1 MTAKQPLERI
11 RGSKI
16 LSIQDYDR
24 IQPIDRG
31 GWAQVDAPMTDY
43 DREYPEKLMESLGL
57 KLVLVRSGELIQE
70 IERAEKFE
78 TERIAD
84 RWIEEAEEVKNVTR
98 EDVIRSA
105 ELYVAYRRLLERYD
119 AHAITVSSWALIPDG
134 KIKAMPPL
142 AEMELA
148 KELVPCCCESLI
160 DCTVTQ
166 MIGTYVSGRPGFVGD
181 VLNTWGGL
189 VPMGTPPENLVIVG
203 HCYGPINPHGDDRV
217 GYVIRDHVVYNNQVG
232 QGWMS
237 SWRPDA
243 QVQAARQL
251 EREHVTL
258 VGITVRWP
266 LQEVATIAKFD
277 VYSKRVS
284 VCTGTTIDGRSIF
297 EDFDDRL
304 CRTKIAVKTEVP
316 FRNAVGGHQVVFY
329 GDHSARIKDLA
340 RLAGFEV
347 MDDGQART

>member
-43 DREYPEKLMESLGL
+43 DREYPERLMESLGL

-166 MIGTYVSGRPGFVGD
+166 MIGTYISGRPGFVGD

-189 VPMGTPPENLVIVG
+189 APIGTPPENLVMVG
-203 HCYGPINPHGDDRV
+203 HCYGPINPHGDD
-217 GYVIRDHVVYNNQVG
+217 GIAYVIRDHVVYNNEVG
-232 QGWMS
+232 KRWMQ
-237 SWRPDA
+237 SWRPES
-243 QVQAARQL
+243 QSQASRQL
-251 EREHVTL
+251 EDEHITL

-266 LQEVATIAKFD
+266 VDEVVSIVKFNI
-277 VYSKRVS
+277 YGRKVS
-284 VCTGTTIDGRSIF
+284 LYTGTTIDGNSIY
-297 EDFDDRL
+297 EDFDNHL
-304 CRTKIAVKTEVP
+304 CRTKIAVKTDVP
-316 FRNAVGGHQVVFY
+316 FKNALGGHQVVFY
-329 GDHSARIKDLA
+329 GDHRAKIKGV
-340 RLAGFEV
+340 AGLIGFDVVE
-347 MDDGQART
+347 GK